1 MEIWSPELSVVS
13 SDHQPGWPHVGASL
27 WGPWWRT
34 GAPAADTAF
43 GSWTSGGNR
52 LAETQRPENRSLR
65 AEPRPEETGGLPST
79 TPDADGG
86 VRP

>member
-1 MEIWSPELSVVS
+1 M
-13 SDHQPGWPHVGASL
+13 
-27 WGPWWRT
+27 
-34 GAPAADTAF
+34 AF
-43 GSWTSGGNR
+43 GSWTSGGNG

-86 VRP
+86 VRPGVETPATFLICSPVFPQGGKQEN